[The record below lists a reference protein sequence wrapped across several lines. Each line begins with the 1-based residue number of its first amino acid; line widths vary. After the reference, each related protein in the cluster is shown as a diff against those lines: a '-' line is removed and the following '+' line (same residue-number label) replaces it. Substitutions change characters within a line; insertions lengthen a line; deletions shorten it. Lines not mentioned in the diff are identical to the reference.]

1 MISEHISEKEATKS
15 VTALRLGL
23 DNTPN
28 GDVLNN
34 MRLVAEKVFEPLR
47 AWVGVAIKSN

>member
-23 DNTPN
+23 DNTPD
-28 GDVLNN
+28 GDTLTN
-34 MRLVAEKVFEPLR
+34 MKTVAEMMFE
-47 AWVGVAIKSN
+47 